1 MNAFWGPKRSAAKFH
16 AEPRYLRAEINFL
29 DLFREEA
36 VLGTLF
42 VFQIKSL
49 ATFLGLKFVG
59 ELASELPNVLSIYT
73 SVA

>member
-1 MNAFWGPKRSAAKFH
+1 MNVFLGPKRSAAKFH
-16 AEPRYLRAEINFL
+16 AEPRYFRAEINFL
-29 DLFREEA
+29 DLFREET

-49 ATFLGLKFVG
+49 PTFLGLKFGG
-59 ELASELPNVLSIYT
+59 ELASELPHFLYIYT